1 MNSVIANKKGQFV
14 RSLLGATSLISMMAI
29 APGVYAQDAS
39 SEDSGDEIIATGI
52 RQSLKDARDLKRDA
66 DKIIDAIAAEDI
78 GKSTDD
84 NIAEALQR
92 ITGVSINRNEG
103 EGTTV
108 SVRGIN
114 SNLNN
119 ITLNGVTVTTASGD
133 VRNNDSGSAVDLS
146 VFSSNLLSKIEVV
159 KTPSADDDEGSLGA
173 AIRLSTFKPLG
184 ARKDRRIIDIQGR
197 ANSLKENVS
206 VPSLKNITGDGR
218 IGISLSE
225 KFANDTIG
233 IAVIASHEENSGR
246 VDTMRI
252 PRFELANASNGF
264 TNGAGVRLFNGGL
277 TNGDTGVLDE
287 NPRDA
292 NGAIIPEETLRVLLP
307 FEVTYEQIFFQ
318 SVRDNITTSL
328 QWAPNEN
335 TDIQFDATYSETER
349 DRDATGFN
357 IRPVTQFFPLYQG
370 ADNVYDP
377 ASSTLTSFR
386 NTANGFGPGNARNVG
401 YVRPN
406 TLTED
411 ITEKSIVLGFN
422 ATHTRGDF
430 EFNLRGGTSRSTA
443 RDDNFIF
450 STAQIENQAQGG
462 PNSFDNG
469 FNGFDNRPGLTQG
482 YDCELGGICSIF
494 LSDTVPNR
502 TQGGTNGANP
512 DLAIVDD
519 PFEFDIGSI
528 SSRDRGIDDKSANLF
543 FDVDWDKQFG
553 PVSSVE
559 AGVKWS
565 KRNKR
570 QRQTNSF
577 VSRFGFPGLQ
587 RQNIAPFATDT
598 PGLRDG
604 FGIALGLPRDNITD
618 GIVGY
623 DAEAMLAAAQAVN
636 ENVGITSP
644 ALRDFRDL
652 GNETYGGYVKAN
664 FETLDSRLRGDIG
677 LRYVQTDVDV
687 AGGATASL
695 SAQQFTAR
703 PENLEFFG
711 FFGAGDARNTATLE
725 EASAAVE
732 NILGR
737 DLVATTDARFVQPG
751 GVLVEDT
758 HSYDNFLP
766 SLNLNYALS
775 DDKILRFAA
784 SKTMARPNIDR
795 TRPNFSFNE
804 NLFDAS
810 FASGGNPQLNPFKST
825 NFDAAFEWYY
835 GDSNLFSVT
844 LFNKSLKDS
853 ERTFAQAFYIRD
865 ARDILYD
872 AEGIAITDPAQFGS
886 AIGQPGFVPGP
897 SSLLLPLDSNNQPLN
912 DCLVNRVLDLSL
924 IDGRRECEVVQF
936 NQPVNA
942 GSAYVRGVE
951 IGFQHAFDNLDG
963 FWSGFGVSANYTY
976 ADSEVKAQTITNALG
991 DTFTFRA
998 APLPNTSLHTLNT
1011 TVYYDKDGK
1020 QLRLAYNTRSDFLR
1034 SSAPLVGGTRTYGEG
1049 NDSLDL
1055 SGGWQVTKALRLNFQ
1070 AVNLL
1075 DTVRRDYSV
1084 LEGDTNA
1091 TLGNEIPAEELG
1103 LGDAPTGRTT
1113 FLQNTG
1119 RIFRIG
1125 ARYEF

>member
-1 MNSVIANKKGQFV
+1 MTTGNTQNASRPYLSK
-14 RSLLGATSLISMMAI
+14 LLGAASLMALMTF
-29 APGVYAQDAS
+29 APAVVAQDAADD
-39 SEDSGDEIIATGI
+39 EDEVIATGI

-66 DKIIDAIAAEDI
+66 DKIVDAISAEDI

-92 ITGVSINRNEG
+92 VTGVSINRVNG

-108 SVRGIN
+108 SVRGVN
-114 SNLNN
+114 ANLNN
-119 ITLNGVTVTTASGD
+119 VTLNGVTVTTAAGD

-184 ARKDRRIIDIQGR
+184 ARKDRRILDVQGR
-197 ANSLKENVS
+197 MNDLKGDS
-206 VPSLKNITGDGR
+206 ILGDGR
-218 IGISLSE
+218 IGLTMSGKFEDDKIGVSL
-225 KFANDTIG
+225 
-233 IAVIASHEENSGR
+233 IASHEENSGR

-264 TNGAGVRLFNGGL
+264 TNGAGVNLFTGGL
-277 TNGDTGVLDE
+277 TNGDTGALDE

-292 NGAIIPEETLRVLLP
+292 NGNLIPEETLRVLLP
-307 FEVTYEQIFFQ
+307 FEVTYDQLYFQ
-318 SVRDNITTSL
+318 SVRDNVTTSI
-328 QWAPNEN
+328 QFQPNDN
-335 TDIQFDATYSETER
+335 TDVQFDATYSETKR

-386 NTANGFGPGNARNVG
+386 NTANGFGPGNARNIG
-401 YVRPN
+401 YARPN
-406 TLTED
+406 TLNED
-411 ITEKSIVLGFN
+411 TTEKSIVLGVN
-422 ATHTRGDF
+422 ATHSWENF
-430 EFNLRGGTSRSTA
+430 EFNLRGGTSRSTV

-482 YDCELGGICSIF
+482 YDCVIGGICSIF
-494 LSDTVPNR
+494 FSDTVDNR

-512 DLAIVDD
+512 ELAIVDD

-543 FDVDWDKQFG
+543 FDVDWDTDIG
-553 PVSSVE
+553 PIYEVE
-559 AGVKWS
+559 AGLKWS

-577 VSRFGFPGLQ
+577 VSRFGFPGLA
-587 RQNIAPFATDT
+587 RQNIVPFATST
-598 PGLRDG
+598 QGLRDG
-604 FGIALGLPRDNITD
+604 FGEALGLPRDNITD

-623 DAEAMLAAAQAVN
+623 DAQAMLDAARAVN
-636 ENVGITSP
+636 SNVGITSP
-644 ALRDFRDL
+644 ELRNFRDL
-652 GNETYGGYVKAN
+652 SNETYGGYVKFN
-664 FETLDSRLRGDIG
+664 FDLLDERLRGDIG

-687 AGGATASL
+687 SGGATASL
-695 SAQQFTAR
+695 SAQQFTMR

-711 FFGAGDARNTATLE
+711 YFGAGDPRNTSTLADAT
-725 EASAAVE
+725 AAVE
-732 NILGR
+732 GVLGR
-737 DLVATTDARFVQPG
+737 DLVGVNDPRFVQPG

-766 SLNLNYALS
+766 SMNLSYALS
-775 DDKILRFAA
+775 DDKLLRFAA

-825 NFDAAFEWYY
+825 NLDASFEWYY
-835 GDSNLFSVT
+835 GDSNLFSFT
-844 LFNKSLKDS
+844 LFGKSLEDS

-872 AEGIAITDPAQFGS
+872 ADGVAITDPALFGT
-886 AIGQPGFVPGP
+886 AIGQPGFIPGP
-897 SSLLLPLDSNNQPLN
+897 SSLLLPLDPTNQPLGE
-912 DCLVNRVLDLSL
+912 CLPNRVLDLSL
-924 IDGRRECEVVQF
+924 IEGRQECEVVQF

-942 GSAYVRGVE
+942 ANAYVRGFEVG
-951 IGFQHAFDNLDG
+951 IQHAFDNLDG
-963 FWSGFGVSANYTY
+963 FWGGFGVAANYTY
-976 ADSEVKAQTITNALG
+976 ADSEVEAQTITNALG
-991 DTFTFRA
+991 DEFSFLA

-1011 TVYYDKDGK
+1011 TVYYDRDGK
-1020 QLRLAYNTRSDFLR
+1020 QIRLAYNTRSDFLR

-1049 NDSLDL
+1049 NDSLDM
-1055 SGGWQVTKALRLNFQ
+1055 SGGWQLTNSLRLNFQ

-1075 DTVRRDYSV
+1075 DTVRRDYAV

-1091 TLGNEIPAEELG
+1091 TLGNAIPGEPLG

-1119 RIFRIG
+1119 RIYRVG
-1125 ARYEF
+1125 LRYEF